1 MYFCGLYK
9 RFSIKIPEMEKLSKI
24 ILRIRWF
31 IIIVVL
37 AITVFLAF
45 QIPSI
50 RINSDVISSLPDND
64 PDAVLLKKIGT
75 KFGGNKTG
83 MIILESGNIFTKEVL
98 EHVKQ
103 VTDTLSEIEGISSV
117 TSLTSIMDIRADE
130 NGMEIGKLIDVDDMP
145 DSPEELTM
153 LKKKVLSHDNFKGTI
168 VSEDGTTTII
178 VFSMDDAADMQVL
191 ANLVKDKT
199 ERLKL
204 PEKIYFA
211 GSPMLI
217 TSISDLIS
225 SDLARLLPIAFIL
238 ILVVLYFGF
247 RSFRG
252 VVLPLL
258 TAVLSIVWVIGIM
271 ALSGT
276 EINMVSNNIP
286 IVLLAVGTAYAIHVI
301 NRIGQVKNDLNQSII
316 IALTYVT
323 IPVILAALTTIGGFL
338 SFIFGSYLKMIMDF
352 GLYTALGTFFALVLS
367 IIFVPAL
374 ISAFKW
380 ENRRKSA
387 EEGEAETT
395 FFSRFFHLPLHR
407 LLFNH
412 TKTVLASWIIITII
426 SIAGIF
432 LVKRNVD
439 IRNYFRKGNPTRIA
453 EDIMTLKF
461 GGSKPVF
468 VLFKGDI
475 QSPEL
480 LNTMLRTEEYMKK
493 SPGVVATQSIAGL
506 IAEINDVLG
515 EGRKIPDDKNKI
527 EQLWFLFDGNESVGK
542 LVSEELDEAIIISKF
557 LSPEN
562 KERKE
567 FAEYMNSFIK
577 ANSTPG
583 CRIEITGMPFI
594 ETTMDRS
601 LIKSQAGSLIIAI
614 LFVIFI
620 VSIILR
626 SFLAGIF
633 AAIPIISTI
642 LVLFGVMGFTG
653 IPLNIATVL
662 VASIAMGIGID
673 YSIHVIT
680 HFNSHLNEGST
691 ISKAL
696 DETIAISG
704 KAIIINVIS
713 VSAGFLVLLFSEM
726 VPLQYFG
733 LLISLSMV
741 GSGLS
746 ALTFLP
752 VILILAH
759 RRKERGAEAEW
770 RKGTTT

>member
-1 MYFCGLYK
+1 MERVSKFIL
-9 RFSIKIPEMEKLSKI
+9 KIRWLI
-24 ILRIRWF
+24 ILL
-31 IIIVVL
+31 VL

-64 PDAVLLKKIGT
+64 KDAVLLKKIGA
-75 KFGGNKTG
+75 KFGGNRTG
-83 MIILESGNIFTKEVL
+83 MIILESENVFTPEVL
-98 EHVKQ
+98 DHVKQ
-103 VTDTLSEIEGISSV
+103 ISDTLSEIEGISAV
-117 TSLTSIMDIRADE
+117 TSLTNIMDIRADE
-130 NGMEIGKLIDVDDMP
+130 NGLEIARLIDEDNPP
-145 DSPEELTM
+145 DSPEELTL
-153 LKKKVLSHDNFKGTI
+153 LKEKVLSHPNYKGTI
-168 VSEDGTTTII
+168 VSEDGTSTVI
-178 VFSMDDAADMQVL
+178 VFSMDEEADMQVL
-191 ANLVKDKT
+191 ATLVKSKT
-199 ERLKL
+199 EGLKL

-217 TSISDLIS
+217 TSISQLIS
-225 SDLARLLPIAFIL
+225 TDLSRLLPIAFIL
-238 ILVVLYFGF
+238 ISLVLYLGF

-252 VVLPLL
+252 LVLPLL
-258 TAVLSIVWVIGIM
+258 TAVISIVWVIGIM
-271 ALSGT
+271 ALSGA
-276 EINMVSNNIP
+276 EMSMVSNNIP
-286 IVLLAVGTAYAIHVI
+286 IVLLAVGTAYAIHVL
-301 NRIGQVKNDLNQSII
+301 NRIDQVRGDLDKAIV

-352 GLYTALGTFFALVLS
+352 GLYTALGTFIALLLS
-367 IIFVPAL
+367 IFFIPAL
-374 ISAFKW
+374 LSALKW
-380 ENRRKSA
+380 ENKRKGLDESQ
-387 EEGEAETT
+387 AETT
-395 FFSRFFHLPLHR
+395 FFSRYFHLPLHR

-412 TKTVLASWIIITII
+412 TKAVLASWIAITII
-426 SIAGIF
+426 SIAGSF

-439 IRNYFRKGNPTRIA
+439 IRNYFKKENPTRIA
-453 EDIMTLKF
+453 EDIMTRKF

-475 QSPEL
+475 QSPVL
-480 LNTMLRTEEYMKK
+480 LNTMLKTEEYMKK
-493 SPGVVATQSIAGL
+493 SPGVVAAQSIAGL
-506 IAEINDVLG
+506 IADINGALG

-527 EQLWFLFDGNESVGK
+527 EQLWFLLDGNESINK
-542 LVSEELDEAIIISKF
+542 FVSEELDEAIIISKF
-557 LSPEN
+557 MSPEN
-562 KERKE
+562 RERKE

-577 ANSTPG
+577 ENSTPE
-583 CRIEITGMPFI
+583 CSIEITGMPFI

-601 LIKSQAGSLIIAI
+601 LIKSQAGSLIIAV
-614 LFVIFI
+614 LFVILI

-626 SFLAGIF
+626 SFSAGFF
-633 AAIPIISTI
+633 AAVPIISTI
-642 LVLFGVMGFTG
+642 MVLFGVMGYTG

-680 HFNSHLNEGST
+680 HFNSHLKEGAS

-696 DETIAISG
+696 DETISVSG
-704 KAIIINVIS
+704 KAILINVIS

-752 VILILAH
+752 VILILAN
-759 RRKERGAEAEW
+759 RRKERGV
-770 RKGTTT
+770 GV

>member
-1 MYFCGLYK
+1 
-9 RFSIKIPEMEKLSKI
+9 MEKLSGYIIKLKWLII
-24 ILRIRWF
+24 IL
-31 IIIVVL
+31 VL
-37 AITVFLAF
+37 AITVFLGI

-50 RINSDVISSLPDND
+50 KINSDVINSLPDTD
-64 PDAVLLKKIGT
+64 HDAVLLKKIGA
-75 KFGGNKTG
+75 KFGGNRTG
-83 MIILESGNIFTKEVL
+83 MIILESGNVFTPEAI

-103 VTDTLSEIEGISSV
+103 VTDTVSEIKGISGV
-117 TSLTSIMDIRADE
+117 TSLTTIMDIKSDE
-130 NGMEIGKLIDVDDMP
+130 SGLEIGKLVDSDNLP
-145 DSPEELTM
+145 ESPEELA
-153 LKKKVLSHDNFKGTI
+153 LLREKVLSDENYKGTI
-168 VSEDGTTTII
+168 VSEDGSSTVI
-178 VFSMDDAADMQVL
+178 VFSMDDDADMRLL
-191 ANLVKDKT
+191 ANLVKSKT
-199 ERLKL
+199 EGLRL
-204 PEKIYFA
+204 PEKIFFA

-217 TSISDLIS
+217 TSISRLIS
-225 SDLARLLPIAFIL
+225 ADLSRLLPIAFIL
-238 ILVVLYFGF
+238 ISFVLYLGF

-252 VVLPLL
+252 IVLPML
-258 TAVLSIVWVIGIM
+258 TAVLSIIWVIGIM
-271 ALSGT
+271 ALSGS
-276 EINMVSNNIP
+276 EMSMVSNNIP
-286 IVLLAVGTAYAIHVI
+286 IVLLAVGTAYAIHVL
-301 NRIGQVKNDLNQSII
+301 NRIDQSGGDLNKAII
-316 IALTYVT
+316 TALTYVT

-338 SFIFGSYLKMIMDF
+338 SFIFGSYLKMIRDF
-352 GLYTALGTFFALVLS
+352 GIYTALGTFTALFLSIFFIPALV
-367 IIFVPAL
+367 
-374 ISAFKW
+374 SAFNWKNREKSQD
-380 ENRRKSA
+380 EN
-387 EEGEAETT
+387 EAERT

-412 TKTVLASWIIITII
+412 TKAVLASWIVITII

-432 LVKRNVD
+432 LVRRNVD
-439 IRNYFRKGNPTRIA
+439 IRNYFRKDNPTRIA
-453 EDIMTLKF
+453 EDIMTRKF

-506 IAEINDVLG
+506 IADVNGALG
-515 EGRKIPDDKNKI
+515 EGRRIPDDKSKI
-527 EQLWFLFDGNESVGK
+527 EQLWFLFEGNENISK
-542 LVSEELDEAIIISKF
+542 FVSEDLDEAIIISKF

-577 ANSTPG
+577 ANSTPE
-583 CRIEITGMPFI
+583 CSIEITGMPFI
-594 ETTMDRS
+594 EMTMDRS
-601 LIKSQAGSLIIAI
+601 LIKSQTGSLIIAVI
-614 LFVIFI
+614 FVILI

-626 SFLAGIF
+626 SYTAGFF
-633 AAIPIISTI
+633 AAVPIISTI
-642 LVLFGVMGFTG
+642 MVLFGVMGYTG

-680 HFNSHLNEGST
+680 HFNSHLKEGAT

-696 DETIAISG
+696 DETIAVSG
-704 KAIIINVIS
+704 KAILINVIS

-733 LLISLSMV
+733 LLITLSMA

-752 VILILAH
+752 VLLILSN
-759 RRKERGAEAEW
+759 RRKGVTA
-770 RKGTTT
+770 